1 MARKFVFNN
10 SLPINSKK
18 LKLAF
23 FSMSGFII
31 LCGLGYIL
39 SYMFWDQYTYPCY
52 SIKYQVNTT
61 CGWPAKLQGW
71 SLWLGVGFI
80 VFLPFIFFM
89 QDWKNPSL
97 ALTENGL
104 FINQQLMRNT
114 LIPYSSIDKI
124 IKNENGFTIQVKEPG
139 PIIEQ
144 QVFIF
149 KPFVKS
155 NLQNKIIDISST
167 YTAGNLHSFYEQ
179 LEGKLKL

>member
-1 MARKFVFNN
+1 MTNKLVFNN
-10 SLPINSKK
+10 ELPINSKK
-18 LKLAF
+18 LKVAF
-23 FSMSGFII
+23 FSMVGFIV
-31 LCGLGYIL
+31 LCGIGYML
-39 SYMFWDQYTYPCY
+39 SFVFWDQFTYPCY

-89 QDWKNPSL
+89 QDWKKPSL
-97 ALTENGL
+97 ALTDDGL

-114 LIPYSSIDKI
+114 LIPYANIEKL
-124 IKNENGFTIQVKEPG
+124 IKDEDGFTIHIKDPN
-139 PIIEQ
+139 PIIAQ
-144 QVFIF
+144 QIFIF

-167 YTAGNLHSFYEQ
+167 YTSGNLHAFYDVLQ
-179 LEGKLKL
+179 SKLKP